1 MAVIQKLRT
10 HVTSERGEPEGQSAS
25 AIKQPVIPESHDS
38 FSFVHSETS
47 ATRAPELASEDHISD
62 GGNRVGTATWQE
74 LRDEVA
80 QLRAEATKWRRI
92 AKQKQDKAKTST
104 PETSHTVE
112 LEREIEELKQ
122 RLLEL
127 DETRQAE
134 LSALR
139 DSHSVHMSNIMEQL
153 HDAESELL
161 SLRAQLEHVTLQAD
175 SIVPPAL
182 PSEREAV
189 TPATED
195 LSMSRRKVRPGRKKK
210 AKGSTEREIKLTAP
224 STVSSTSIVQVPSKQ
239 FSDFAAQTDGTEQSV
254 GTSEESGKLDV
265 LVRRPAASPTLLE
278 IETQTALLV
287 VSTGVQASEEAV
299 SAETQTCHVWS
310 PVPPVTVDNCSI
322 AVQVISPRS
331 HFDFLPDSEQTCPI
345 LGSDDHRSQV
355 SDISEASSYSRQ
367 LEELIHQLSEEVKG
381 YEHAVNEMVSIAFTH
396 VPPTTQTDNDS
407 EMQTPVNE
415 RVTSGDLSDPSQIA
429 HKLSL
434 LQASLKSRRA
444 RLAALRKAH
453 RRKPNRSGET
463 TQSSKD
469 STTSVHSDEVLVTST
484 AVPLFGQSA
493 PADVNDVT
501 EYEVDGWQEDDFPE
515 FDSHPSEVE
524 ASCVA
529 HKSGSYDSRGD
540 DKNVQTLHRSESCET
555 VVCDLRRTIL
565 ELEGRLQEES
575 LLYQHRIEQLEAS
588 LEPAQRLE
596 KSLQQV
602 TNQLVA
608 CLPPPPVPP
617 NHMVPSAGLS
627 SSAWPPNDP
636 ESQLSF
642 LVTAEAAA
650 RSEVNKINMTLIN
663 AQETIATLTTEIEEL
678 KKVEASAPCHPVAT
692 LSDEPGVNPC
702 LLAYQLCSILDEEYC
717 QSNWDADQWDA
728 ILYELLKPRFTD
740 NTEAT
745 EEEPTHGRIVQLSA
759 EVAALRDILDQ
770 HNAFR
775 SQAEHDLRQLWTT
788 VSTQREQIHFLQTE
802 KERLETDLAN
812 ADGSVNMRQNE
823 SDDLSRTAIQQLSEL
838 VRSKEEE
845 VEVLRRRC
853 DDLKE
858 LIHSAYRRLESAD
871 ESAVDSVS
879 EAGDDD
885 VVQVVERL
893 TSNWSDAKCRA
904 DRLEALYESAVSAL
918 QQKHAESQSYHKEL
932 QRVYAELSSAQDKY
946 EALQRERDRLREAF
960 SELQAE
966 VLHLKEQAAR
976 VHAPELNASNS
987 QDEEHATSSAA
998 AHDGESNEAKLLS
1011 EITRLQAHLLEM
1023 EESYTTEA
1031 LNAEAREVDL
1041 RNRLQEAETR
1051 LQQLEESS
1059 QTVEDRVQQ
1068 YMAERDEARTDAAE
1082 YRKEISA
1089 LRASLGNLQSVLD
1102 SFQQS
1107 QQSTIQCETEHIRM
1121 ELQRAR
1127 HREEAACAEVNRL
1140 NGQLSDRIVLEQR
1153 AHHLDLQIQHH
1164 ATQLAQLREQ
1174 IEQRDSQIDALRT
1187 RLAQMAVDTDSKID
1201 KVLIR
1206 NLLVSFFQLPN
1217 SQRSS
1222 GLRVIGSLLEF
1233 NNDDYAKVGSE
1244 SGALPRLLGWV
1255 RSAVSSFPPGPP
1267 KDVTLSST
1275 YPDKTFTELLLSFLE
1290 QESGPRAPL
1299 RLSMDHYTPDAVRP
1313 SASARRQVQHS
1324 AHDSRSNSPTTSNIP
1339 STSSGFQETNLRL
1352 DQSLSSATPTQTSG
1366 TSAVPKNPL
1375 YMM

>member
-1 MAVIQKLRT
+1 M
-10 HVTSERGEPEGQSAS
+10 
-25 AIKQPVIPESHDS
+25 
-38 FSFVHSETS
+38 
-47 ATRAPELASEDHISD
+47 
-62 GGNRVGTATWQE
+62 N
-74 LRDEVA
+74 
-80 QLRAEATKWRRI
+80 
-92 AKQKQDKAKTST
+92 
-104 PETSHTVE
+104 
-112 LEREIEELKQ
+112 
-122 RLLEL
+122 
-127 DETRQAE
+127 
-134 LSALR
+134 
-139 DSHSVHMSNIMEQL
+139 NIMEQL
-153 HDAESELL
+153 HDTESEVL
-161 SLRAQLEHVTLQAD
+161 SLRAQLEHVTVQAD

-189 TPATED
+189 TPSTED
-195 LSMSRRKVRPGRKKK
+195 LSMSKRKVRPGRKKK
-210 AKGSTEREIKLTAP
+210 AKGSIERELRSTA
-224 STVSSTSIVQVPSKQ
+224 STTVSSTNILQVPSKQ
-239 FSDFAAQTDGTEQSV
+239 FSDFAAQTDETGPSV

-265 LVRRPAASPTLLE
+265 LVRRPASSPTLLE
-278 IETQTALLV
+278 IETQTAFLV
-287 VSTGVQASEEAV
+287 VSTAVQASEEAV
-299 SAETQTCHVWS
+299 SVESQTCHVWS
-310 PVPPVTVDNCSI
+310 PVPPLTVDSCSI

-345 LGSDDHRSQV
+345 VGSDDHRSQV

-367 LEELIHQLSEEVKG
+367 LEELIHQLSEEMKG
-381 YEHAVNEMVSIAFTH
+381 YEHAVNEMVSIAVTH
-396 VPPTTQTDNDS
+396 VPPTTQTDNGL
-407 EMQTPVNE
+407 EMQSPVNE
-415 RVTSGDLSDPSQIA
+415 RVTSGDLCDPSQIA

-444 RLAALRKAH
+444 RLAALRKAR
-453 RRKPNRSGET
+453 RRKPNSSGET
-463 TQSSKD
+463 TQSSKG

-484 AVPLFGQSA
+484 AVPSFEPSA

-501 EYEVDGWQEDDFPE
+501 ESEVDGWQEDDFPE

-529 HKSGSYDSRGD
+529 RKSGSYDSRGD

-555 VVCDLRRTIL
+555 VVCDLRKTIL

-575 LLYQHRIEQLEAS
+575 LVYQHRVEQLEAS
-588 LEPAQRLE
+588 LEPARRLE

-602 TNQLVA
+602 TDQLVA

-617 NHMVPSAGLS
+617 NHMVHSAGLS
-627 SSAWPPNDP
+627 CSTWPPSDP

-642 LVTAEAAA
+642 LVAAEAAA
-650 RSEVNKINMTLIN
+650 RSEVDTINMTLIN
-663 AQETIATLTTEIEEL
+663 AQETIAKLTTEIEEL
-678 KKVEASAPCHPVAT
+678 KKVEPFAPCPPVTT
-692 LSDEPGVNPC
+692 LSDEPC
-702 LLAYQLCSILDEEYC
+702 FLAYQLCSILDEEYC
-717 QSNWDADQWDA
+717 QANWDADQWDA
-728 ILYELLKPRFTD
+728 ILYEMLKPRFTE
-740 NTEAT
+740 NTEST
-745 EEEPTHGRIVQLSA
+745 EEEPTHERIVQLSA

-812 ADGSVNMRQNE
+812 ASGSVNMRQNE

-858 LIHSAYRRLESAD
+858 LIRSAYRRLESAD
-871 ESAVDSVS
+871 ESAVDNVS

-893 TSNWSDAKCRA
+893 TNNWSDAKCRA
-904 DRLEALYESAVSAL
+904 DRVEALYESAVSAL

-932 QRVYAELSSAQDKY
+932 QRVYAELSSTQDKY
-946 EALQRERDRLREAF
+946 EALKREDDRLREAF
-960 SELQAE
+960 SELQTE
-966 VLHLKEQAAR
+966 VLHLKDQEAR
-976 VHAPELNASNS
+976 VCAPELNTSNS
-987 QDEEHATSSAA
+987 QKEEHATSSAA
-998 AHDGESNEAKLLS
+998 APDGESNFQSCSVVTSSEPNEAKLLS

-1059 QTVEDRVQQ
+1059 QTVEDRVQR

-1201 KVLIR
+1201 KLLIR
-1206 NLLVSFFQLPN
+1206 NLLVSFFQLPS

-1222 GLRVIGSLLEF
+1222 GLRVIGSLLDF
-1233 NNDDYAKVGSE
+1233 SNDDYAKVGSE

-1313 SASARRQVQHS
+1313 SASAQRRQVQHS
-1324 AHDSRSNSPTTSNIP
+1324 AHDSRSNSPTTSSLP

-1352 DQSLSSATPTQTSG
+1352 DQSLSSATLTQTSG